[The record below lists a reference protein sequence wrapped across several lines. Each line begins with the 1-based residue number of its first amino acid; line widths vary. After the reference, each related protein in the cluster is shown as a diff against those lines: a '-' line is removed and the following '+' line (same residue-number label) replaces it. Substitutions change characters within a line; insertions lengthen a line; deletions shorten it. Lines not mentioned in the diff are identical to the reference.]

1 MLPHFFFKFSLQH
14 FKDWIL
20 LNTFHRSVPEWR
32 KMKTSPRCFV
42 VRLFVCLFVCFFE
55 FSKVNEKFQAEAN
68 GSPVRVSDFDRSL
81 HRTIRQVDAQTHT
94 DSNRELLAMELDEAP
109 PNAKKKPTKPNKNK
123 KEISPRPILHTSILW
138 KTKKGKKKRKIKRK
152 SSLDSVLLFFCLV
165 RFFLWECVVFTSHQ
179 PERPSPNETPIKT
192 EDRTRLACWP
202 IKWSVFFLFFFRF
215 LKRDQSHDVVP
226 GPQSYPKALRFSEE
240 KNIDSNA
247 FNRSQ
252 VSIFPSLLPLKST
265 STKLD
270 FSKEDKMVRSLF
282 FFVAQE

>member
-109 PNAKKKPTKPNKNK
+109 PNAKRKKTNKTKQKQKRKKPPPHPPHEYPLKN
-123 KEISPRPILHTSILW
+123 
-138 KTKKGKKKRKIKRK
+138 KKKRKKNEK
-152 SSLDSVLLFFCLV
+152 SNEKVRSTRSCCFFALFVFFCGSV
-165 RFFLWECVVFTSHQ
+165 WYSRAISQ
-179 PERPSPNETPIKT
+179 RGRPQT
-192 EDRTRLACWP
+192 
-202 IKWSVFFLFFFRF
+202 
-215 LKRDQSHDVVP
+215 KRQ
-226 GPQSYPKALRFSEE
+226 
-240 KNIDSNA
+240 
-247 FNRSQ
+247 
-252 VSIFPSLLPLKST
+252 
-265 STKLD
+265 
-270 FSKEDKMVRSLF
+270 
-282 FFVAQE
+282 

>member
-109 PNAKKKPTKPNKNK
+109 PNAKRKKTNKTKQKQKRNKPPPHPPHEYPLKNK
-123 KEISPRPILHTSILW
+123 KRKK
-138 KTKKGKKKRKIKRK
+138 KTKNQTKKFAW
-152 SSLDSVLLFFCLV
+152 LGP
-165 RFFLWECVVFTSHQ
+165 VVF
-179 PERPSPNETPIKT
+179 
-192 EDRTRLACWP
+192 
-202 IKWSVFFLFFFRF
+202 
-215 LKRDQSHDVVP
+215 
-226 GPQSYPKALRFSEE
+226 
-240 KNIDSNA
+240 
-247 FNRSQ
+247 
-252 VSIFPSLLPLKST
+252 LPCS
-265 STKLD
+265 
-270 FSKEDKMVRSLF
+270 F
-282 FFVAQE
+282 FFVGVCGIHEPSAREAVPKRNANKNWRPNEVGVLTNQVIGIFSFLFPFPQKRSKPRRCSWASVLP